1 MRKHFFIGIAASLL
15 FFAGCETTE
24 IVVEEPEPELEPEPE
39 VIVPIN
45 NPEPLGLVEVLDGF
59 EEGLYWLSA
68 SGLDGDFGGDISID
82 ADTTDFWSSEGDYSC
97 ALVFASD
104 MDEKSMAT
112 FGCDS
117 LFFNDFTGYTD
128 IYLDINNTAEEGL
141 GFALAISDTGGVWC
155 ESTPIKLGP
164 GMNRNVKISLDEM
177 EIPDVSAVRY
187 LYLRLFPKSTG
198 ELPNQIE
205 KIFVDNNRIVKY
217 I

>member
-1 MRKHFFIGIAASLL
+1 
-15 FFAGCETTE
+15 
-24 IVVEEPEPELEPEPE
+24 
-39 VIVPIN
+39 
-45 NPEPLGLVEVLDGF
+45 
-59 EEGLYWLSA
+59 
-68 SGLDGDFGGDISID
+68 
-82 ADTTDFWSSEGDYSC
+82 
-97 ALVFASD
+97 

-205 KIFVDNNRIVKY
+205 KIFVDNIRIVKY